1 MGVVSAPRGGE
12 PTAQMLVGLL
22 PIDDV
27 VVRALSRRSRS
38 QDPNHV
44 GRSPSMSAILAQS
57 ALLESN
63 AA

>member
-12 PTAQMLVGLL
+12 PTAQMPVGPM

-27 VVRALSRRSRS
+27 VVRVLSLPSGS

-44 GRSPSMSAILAQS
+44 GRSPSMSAILAAS
-57 ALLESN
+57 ALLENN